1 MQSRYGGGKDS
12 IYVSDKLHTQ
22 KNTNMK
28 MSNDQKS
35 DRQKD
40 ENDTDQIETPD

>member
-1 MQSRYGGGKDS
+1 MQSRYGGGIDI
-12 IYVSDKLHTQ
+12 IYVSDKLQKH

-40 ENDTDQIETPD
+40 ENDTD